1 MICAFPILLA
11 CLSLLLLPPAHA
23 MGQETNHL
31 LRLVIIG
38 DSTVCNYPTNGN
50 QRGWGQ
56 YLQDYFTEDVR
67 VINLAKS
74 GRSTKTFI
82 MEGLWQKA
90 LAEKPEVVLIQ
101 FGHNDS
107 HSPDKPEAT
116 DARTDYRVYLRRY
129 IDDARA
135 IHSTPILITPMVRR
149 DFGRDVFDVI
159 KIDRSF
165 VSELGKRDDS
175 VVIVRA
181 IISLAKALGIATV
194 AEGVESKNQFACLR
208 AEGCRSRKFDQP
220 SDAGRGRCWRSWVA
234 TEGPGGSRGRG
245 ANRGRRAC

>member
-1 MICAFPILLA
+1 MICAFPIFLA
-11 CLSLLLLPPAHA
+11 CLSLLLLPPPQA
-23 MGQETNHL
+23 MAQETNHL

-38 DSTVCNYPTNGN
+38 DSTVCNYPTNGI

-82 MEGLWQKA
+82 REGLWQKA
-90 LAEKPEVVLIQ
+90 LAEKPDVVLIQ

-149 DFGRDVFDVI
+149 DFGRDGTLKDNLQPYADAMKQVAAEKHVP
-159 KIDRSF
+159 
-165 VSELGKRDDS
+165 
-175 VVIVRA
+175 VVDLHASSWR
-181 IISLAKALGIATV
+181 L
-194 AEGVESKNQFACLR
+194 VESL
-208 AEGCRSRKFDQP
+208 
-220 SDAGRGRCWRSWVA
+220 
-234 TEGPGGSRGRG
+234 GPTASADMASKPGDNTHFNARG
-245 ANRGRRAC
+245 AEAMAGLVMQQLPAADPALASHLRKPH